1 MPGTIG
7 ERPSNSWVVL
17 AALFFGRMC
26 MGLQVQS
33 VAALTP
39 FLVTGLGLSYSEIGL
54 LIGLF
59 LLPGIFLGLPE
70 TLLGARFGYRWVGV
84 TGVVLMAGGS
94 AVLGAADG
102 FASAT
107 LGRLVSGAG
116 GILVNITFI
125 RLVGELFDGRA
136 VTRALSVLMC
146 SWPIGLAVAALAL
159 PWIAAQTGWRT
170 PFFALSLVCVLAA
183 VFVLVVTPK
192 RQPGPTTT
200 ATLHWWPRL
209 SARDWALSLL
219 SGASWAAFTAAGIIY
234 LSFAPIQLVERGY
247 SVTAA
252 GAVVSSV
259 LWFGLVGLPL
269 GGWLGDKKHGAQAV
283 ILGGSGAALVAVLMV
298 LMGGDPLLWGALLGI
313 AWCMP
318 AAPYMAM
325 LQHALAPDARA
336 GGYGVYFTL
345 FYSGFFAFPAL
356 AGWLMDMS
364 GTSVAPLYFAAI
376 LMAVTLPALIAF
388 YRIAAAPG
396 YVARQQ
402 TRGNYGK

>member
-59 LLPGIFLGLPE
+59 LLPGIFLGLPG

-94 AVLGAADG
+94 VVLGAADG

-192 RQPGPTTT
+192 RQSGPTTT

-283 ILGGSGAALVAVLMV
+283 ILGGSGAALVAVLML
-298 LMGGDPLLWGALLGI
+298 LMGGAIRCCGARSWGSPGACLRHL
-313 AWCMP
+313 AWQCCNTP
-318 AAPYMAM
+318 WRRTPGRADMAFISHFSTAVSSRSRH
-325 LQHALAPDARA
+325 LPD
-336 GGYGVYFTL
+336 GSWT
-345 FYSGFFAFPAL
+345 
-356 AGWLMDMS
+356 
-364 GTSVAPLYFAAI
+364 
-376 LMAVTLPALIAF
+376 
-388 YRIAAAPG
+388 
-396 YVARQQ
+396 
-402 TRGNYGK
+402 